1 MAVNR
6 KLFFNFIGD
15 SDKLDRASKRAG
27 GSLDKLGTKADR
39 VSAKM
44 GKIGKNLTT
53 KVSLPIVAAF
63 GVGIKSLAENEAL
76 MAQTEAV
83 LKSTGN
89 AANVTADEVLG
100 LANEISGYSGVAHE
114 SILEGQNMLLTF
126 TNVRNEV
133 GEGNDVFDQA
143 TRILTDMSVATGQDM
158 KSAAVQLG
166 KAINDPIKGIA
177 ALNRVGVQFTKEQ
190 EEQIKTLVESGDVM
204 EAQKIILA
212 ELETQF
218 GGSAEAAGDT
228 FQGQINKLK
237 NSFEEV
243 ARSLAAFLIP
253 ILSTLGGWLQSLTNW
268 FRNLSPG
275 VRAIVGPVL
284 GIVAAIGPLL
294 IVGAKLIKMFQA
306 VKAAFLLVQATLAAN
321 PFLLLIAAVVAL
333 VIIVVKNWDKIK
345 AVILAVWEKIRDV
358 GAKIWNG
365 IKDTLS
371 GIWNGIKDTV
381 EKVWNGIKDAIRT
394 VIEFVKNLFLNFT
407 GPGLLLKHWDTIR
420 DGIQA
425 VVDFFREKWDDVIGF
440 FEELPGRIGKAA
452 TGMWDGIV
460 AAFKGAINTI
470 IRAWNNLE
478 LKIGGAKI
486 SLPFGRSFSIPS
498 ITLRTPNI
506 PTLHRGGIF
515 RAPPGK
521 REGFAV
527 LRDRERVSEP
537 GTIEAAPEREPLVVQ
552 IQLDGAT
559 IAEALIRHE
568 EGLA

>member
-365 IKDTLS
+365 IKD
-371 GIWNGIKDTV
+371 
-381 EKVWNGIKDAIRT
+381 AIRT